1 VRAVSRRMTLVLG
14 IVLVVIGLAGIA
26 VTAVLQESLTAFRG
40 DRMSATRDMDAMF
53 IEEMI
58 PHHDDAI
65 AMAELAI
72 SRAEHPEVRRLAESV
87 KRTQTAENEQ
97 MRQWYREWYG
107 IDVPA
112 GRAGRRGMMGG
123 MMGGEAGLERLQTAD
138 VFDKVF
144 IEEMVPHHRMGVMM
158 ASMAGSA
165 TLRPE
170 IRDLTAAII
179 ESQSAEIDQ
188 MLEWYRAWYGR

>member
-1 VRAVSRRMTLVLG
+1 MLG
-14 IVLVVIGLAGIA
+14 IVLVVIGLSGIA
-26 VTAVLQESLTAFRG
+26 VTGVLLEQSSTAFRG
-40 DRMSATRDMDAMF
+40 DRTGMTRDMDAMF

-65 AMAELAI
+65 AMAELAVT
-72 SRAEHPEVRRLAESV
+72 RAEHPEVRRLAESI

-97 MRQWYREWYG
+97 MRRWYREWYG
-107 IDVPA
+107 IEVPTT
-112 GRAGRRGMMGG
+112 RTGRRGMMGG
-123 MMGGEAGLERLQTAD
+123 MMGGQAGLERLEAAAE
-138 VFDKVF
+138 FDKVF

-158 ASMAGSA
+158 AGMAGSA

-170 IRDLTAAII
+170 IRDLTASII

-188 MLEWYRAWYGR
+188 MLAWYRAWYGR

>member
-1 VRAVSRRMTLVLG
+1 MRKYLVLG

-26 VTAVLQESLTAFRG
+26 VTAGLQQTSTTFRG
-40 DRMSATRDMDAMF
+40 DPTGTARDMDAMF

-72 SRAEHPEVRRLAESV
+72 SRAEQPEVRRLAASI
-87 KRTQTAENEQ
+87 KRSQTAENEQ

-107 IDVPA
+107 IEVPTE
-112 GRAGRRGMMGG
+112 RTGRRGMMGG
-123 MMGGEAGLERLQTAD
+123 MMGGDAGLERLEDAD
-138 VFDKVF
+138 LFDKVF

-170 IRDLTAAII
+170 IRGLTDSII

-188 MLEWYRAWYGR
+188 MLSWYRSWYGR